1 MNLPTEIF
9 GDVLVVHAPEEL
21 NDEQSGRFQQFVLSQ
36 ERVKV
41 VVDLDN
47 VETLDSGGLTALL
60 NVQGDLQASQGDLK
74 LIAGN
79 SVNRKILEIT
89 RLDQHLEVFDS
100 VIDAVKS
107 YV

>member
-1 MNLPTEIF
+1 MNLPTEVF

-21 NDEQSGRFQQFVLSQ
+21 NEEQSGRFQQFVMSQ

-41 VVDLDN
+41 VVDLDT
-47 VETLDSGGLTALL
+47 VEALDSLGLSALL
-60 NVQGDLQASQGDLK
+60 NVQDDLQGKNGDLK
-74 LIAGN
+74 LIAAN

>member
-21 NDEQSGRFQQFVLSQ
+21 NEEQSNKFQKFVLAQ

-41 VVDLDN
+41 IVDLDS
-47 VETLDSGGLTALL
+47 VESFDSAGLSSLL
-60 NVQGDLQASQGDLK
+60 NVQENLQGSHGDLK
-74 LIAGN
+74 LIASN
-79 SVNRKILEIT
+79 NVNRKILEIT
-89 RLDQHLEVFDS
+89 RLDQQLEVFDS

>member
-21 NDEQSGRFQQFVLSQ
+21 NDEQSDRFQQFVLSQ
-36 ERVKV
+36 ERTKV
-41 VVDLDN
+41 IVDLDS
-47 VETLDSGGLTALL
+47 VETLDSAGLAALL
-60 NVQGDLQASQGDLK
+60 DIQGNLQQSRGELK
-74 LIAGN
+74 LIVAN

-100 VIDAVKS
+100 VIEAVKS